1 MSGADDTERLWSH
14 RVRWRMRG
22 ALEWPLFA
30 LLTVVDALVLH
41 AWPVAGDAIGIVPA
55 LLLAGFFNLVVIA
68 AVGPLAGYLLRRR
81 RPSLPKVVA
90 DDYAGAALLGVVF
103 VVLVAGGLAHRPAVD
118 AARDDF
124 SAQQAAV
131 RRFVHGQAP
140 AQYVRNLGRMDTWK
154 QAPGLYRTCVPG
166 DDPDR
171 HFCLLVDTRGD
182 TVGLRKDPDQQ
193 PNARLAGP
201 DNPGRQDP

>member
-1 MSGADDTERLWSH
+1 VSGADDTERLWSH

-30 LLTVVDALVLH
+30 SLTVIDAVVLH
-41 AWPVAGDAIGIVPA
+41 AWPIAGDAIGLVPA
-55 LLLAGFFNLVVIA
+55 FLLAGFFNLVAVA
-68 AVGPLAGYLLRRR
+68 AVGPLAGWLLRRR
-81 RPSLPKVVA
+81 RPSLPKIIA
-90 DDYAGAALLGVVF
+90 EDRATSALLVLVT
-103 VVLVAGGLAHRPAVD
+103 VLLVAGGLAHRPAVD

-124 SAQQAAV
+124 AVQRAAV
-131 RRFVHGQAP
+131 IRYVHRQAP
-140 AQYVRNLGRMDTWK
+140 AQYLRHLDRIDTWK

-171 HFCLLVDTRGD
+171 HLCLLVDTRGH
-182 TVGLRKDPDQQ
+182 TVGLRRDPDQQ